1 MPRRLRRNHSPAF
14 KAKVALAAV
23 RLEGTAAELAQ
34 RFDVHPA
41 QIQDWKKKFLEAGTA
56 GFSGSARPPV
66 PAPQDDP
73 VRLREKIG
81 ELTMEKDFLA
91 KALGRGH

>member
-23 RLEGTAAELAQ
+23 RQEGTAAELAQ

-41 QIQDWKKKFLEAGTA
+41 QVQDWKKKFVESGAAANTDLPREKVSTLGMNSR
-56 GFSGSARPPV
+56 FSGSAVAGSLPGSPDPPAS
-66 PAPQDDP
+66 PP
-73 VRLREKIG
+73 
-81 ELTMEKDFLA
+81 
-91 KALGRGH
+91 